1 MARRTSNQQPLKD
14 VIDDWLDSHPMAWKA
29 KETRI
34 IHLWG
39 DLLGPMVKNHTSSI
53 TFKAGKLTVRLD
65 SAAIRH
71 ELSFARTQIL
81 EGLNRELGGQLVTEL
96 VLH

>member
-14 VIDDWLDSHPMAWKA
+14 VIEDWLNGHPMARRA
-29 KETRI
+29 KETQI
-34 IHLWG
+34 VHLWG
-39 DLLGPMVKNHTSSI
+39 DLLGPMVRNHTTSVN
-53 TFKAGKLTVRLD
+53 FRNGRLVVKLD

-81 EGLNRELGGQLVTEL
+81 EGLNKELGSEMVTEL
-96 VLH
+96 VLN